1 MRRYFLSC
9 PIPGAQAL
17 LSGSTSPGRQPA
29 EVRLIWGYDS
39 KDKAIVF
46 VLLS

>member
-1 MRRYFLSC
+1 MPDSRR
-9 PIPGAQAL
+9 PGTAFAAP
-17 LSGSTSPGRQPA
+17 SHDRQPA